1 MSSNNN
7 DSDTMEPNNND
18 TDNSTV
24 LENDLDN
31 KQNNDKDD
39 SITETEHKSI
49 YSDNK
54 SETFCEN
61 NDLDY
66 DSSKLLS
73 IVFGQIIKETLKESH
88 KFNDNNPSSKFFTI
102 PLNFDMKIENYDSDG
117 KIKSEKSFGS
127 HNGIKWFKETDG
139 HDIDKNNQLYVG
151 GSDQLDKVEQEK
163 NYGSGIST
171 SPCDMFSDDTCSGEN
186 IKNCQKNVA
195 NNENKENKKNEYKFG
210 KNKKNHNSKM
220 DTGNKVDY
228 ASSIGD
234 EKFLNTWLESNIGVD
249 GKFNGSSNYTTEALD
264 NASSNGKINILNWW
278 LQAKNNN
285 GLELKYTEK
294 AINFASKFNH
304 VESLEWW
311 AKSNLDL
318 KYNHNAIDYAS
329 AGGKLKTLNWWLE
342 AKNKYGWKFDYTSN
356 SIDNA
361 KLHKDKLLELIGW
374 WKKTTDSNPS
384 IKFKYTRDFID
395 YLEAWDF
402 IEVYKF
408 LQDNNMISK
417 EEKFKSSQKK
427 NSNVLNI
434 FEMFGMPIGIGG
446 SSSYN
451 KSKGEISSKYDLDSL
466 PEDIQKHIRE
476 KEEELSNN
484 MLING
489 KAKEY
494 IDNLVKIPFGK
505 YKIEKIF
512 SFIDDLIKKINQINL
527 SSSNDVIQKFKL
539 TNESDLIDFFSKIKF
554 YHDNTYNKYFILYEK
569 FIQIRKKYMGY
580 VDKILDETVYGHN
593 STKKHIKC
601 IISQWLSGGFKSG
614 VVIGIQGPPGVG
626 KTTII
631 KGALSKCLIDFI
643 NYNLESEPEPYLEEL
658 NLTLETSSEKLNA
671 RPFCFMSLGGTTNG
685 STLSGHNITYHGATS
700 GDIVKHLKEAKIMNP
715 ILYFDELDKISN
727 TEHGHEISSVL
738 THITDPVQNAH
749 FTDRYFSEVKIDLS
763 KCIIVFSYNDTSKID
778 RILLDR
784 IQEIRLNPIKSNEK
798 LVICKKF
805 IIPEICSQLG
815 YNPSEIEISDDK
827 LSMIINDYTLEAGVR
842 KLKEKLFEIL
852 RMNHLE
858 LIQNPPTN
866 VISTNKII
874 SSEFISDTFGDYP
887 KISHK
892 KISKTNGIGCI
903 NGMFASVSGMGG
915 ITIIQAKQIYS
926 KENLA
931 ISITGSVEK
940 VMEESIRVAR
950 TVAWNY
956 LERDEQDT
964 IIKNW
969 DSRGIHIHFPDGATP
984 KDGPSAGTAITC
996 AIYSL
1001 LTSKPIKNNVAITG
1015 EIDLDG
1021 NVTQIGGLDAKLNG
1035 AKRAGVKIALVPK
1048 ENDRELEIVKKNNPD
1063 LIDNTFKVFKISHVS
1078 NAFKYIF

>member
-1 MSSNNN
+1 
-7 DSDTMEPNNND
+7 
-18 TDNSTV
+18 
-24 LENDLDN
+24 
-31 KQNNDKDD
+31 
-39 SITETEHKSI
+39 
-49 YSDNK
+49 
-54 SETFCEN
+54 
-61 NDLDY
+61 
-66 DSSKLLS
+66 
-73 IVFGQIIKETLKESH
+73 
-88 KFNDNNPSSKFFTI
+88 
-102 PLNFDMKIENYDSDG
+102 
-117 KIKSEKSFGS
+117 
-127 HNGIKWFKETDG
+127 
-139 HDIDKNNQLYVG
+139 
-151 GSDQLDKVEQEK
+151 
-163 NYGSGIST
+163 
-171 SPCDMFSDDTCSGEN
+171 
-186 IKNCQKNVA
+186 
-195 NNENKENKKNEYKFG
+195 
-210 KNKKNHNSKM
+210 
-220 DTGNKVDY
+220 
-228 ASSIGD
+228 
-234 EKFLNTWLESNIGVD
+234 
-249 GKFNGSSNYTTEALD
+249 
-264 NASSNGKINILNWW
+264 
-278 LQAKNNN
+278 
-285 GLELKYTEK
+285 
-294 AINFASKFNH
+294 
-304 VESLEWW
+304 
-311 AKSNLDL
+311 
-318 KYNHNAIDYAS
+318 
-329 AGGKLKTLNWWLE
+329 
-342 AKNKYGWKFDYTSN
+342 
-356 SIDNA
+356 
-361 KLHKDKLLELIGW
+361 
-374 WKKTTDSNPS
+374 
-384 IKFKYTRDFID
+384 
-395 YLEAWDF
+395 
-402 IEVYKF
+402 
-408 LQDNNMISK
+408 
-417 EEKFKSSQKK
+417 
-427 NSNVLNI
+427 
-434 FEMFGMPIGIGG
+434 
-446 SSSYN
+446 
-451 KSKGEISSKYDLDSL
+451 
-466 PEDIQKHIRE
+466 
-476 KEEELSNN
+476 
-484 MLING
+484 
-489 KAKEY
+489 
-494 IDNLVKIPFGK
+494 
-505 YKIEKIF
+505 
-512 SFIDDLIKKINQINL
+512 
-527 SSSNDVIQKFKL
+527 
-539 TNESDLIDFFSKIKF
+539 
-554 YHDNTYNKYFILYEK
+554 
-569 FIQIRKKYMGY
+569 
-580 VDKILDETVYGHN
+580 
-593 STKKHIKC
+593 
-601 IISQWLSGGFKSG
+601 
-614 VVIGIQGPPGVG
+614 
-626 KTTII
+626 
-631 KGALSKCLIDFI
+631 
-643 NYNLESEPEPYLEEL
+643 
-658 NLTLETSSEKLNA
+658 
-671 RPFCFMSLGGTTNG
+671 
-685 STLSGHNITYHGATS
+685 
-700 GDIVKHLKEAKIMNP
+700 MNP